1 MIGSRLERRMTL
13 HQLRIFKS
21 TVDQSSFTRAAAA
34 LSLSQ
39 PAVTHQ
45 LQALSRSLGH
55 ALFQTQPGRAKLA
68 LTPVGQAL
76 YERASRMLALVQ
88 ETDDVIGEIVGLQTG
103 SVRVAGDTTVG
114 IYVVPDALSAFHRA
128 HPHIKLR
135 LDVVNRN
142 RVRELLQT
150 GEADLGILGRLW
162 KDDVFCAE
170 PLIQNDLMWF
180 SAPDHPLVK
189 REPLRLKDLVNGP
202 LLMREPGSGTREAA
216 ETIFRKHGAGH
227 GDGQQ
232 RRAEAGRRR
241 RTGRRDVLHL
251 RSQTGTGG
259 RFTATVAR
267 AGLPAAAHVA
277 HRLDARPVVEPCRER
292 LPRPLALA
300 KLARSAA
307 QPAGQRLRRLELL
320 FSLFTLLA
328 ERHDVVGLEEHRLQH
343 GFPFG
348 FRTR

>member
-216 ETIFRKHGAGH
+216 ETIFRKHGIEPVPDMEMASNGALK
-227 GDGQQ
+227 
-232 RRAEAGRRR
+232 R
-241 RTGRRDVLHL
+241 
-251 RSQTGTGG
+251 
-259 RFTATVAR
+259 
-267 AGLPAAAHVA
+267 AAAGGLGVA
-277 HRLDARPVVEPCRER
+277 MFSTCAV
-292 LPRPLALA
+292 
-300 KLARSAA
+300 
-307 QPAGQRLRRLELL
+307 RLELGAG
-320 FSLFTLLA
+320 LL
-328 ERHDVVGLEEHRLQH
+328 RPLRVR
-343 GFPFG
+343 GFPLRRMWHTVWMRDRLLSPAASA
-348 FRTR
+348 FRDLLRSPSWRDQLPNPLGSD